1 MRILSGIQPS
11 GTLHLG
17 NYLGAIK
24 QHIELQ
30 EGADQALYSI
40 VDLHALTVPQDP
52 ERLGDQILSVAAMY
66 LALGL
71 DVEQAILFVQS
82 HRPEHA
88 ELGWLLGTL
97 TKLGELERMTQF
109 KEKGRGAERE
119 SVGVGLLTYPT
130 LMAADILLYQTT
142 VVPVGDDQV
151 QHVELTRDLAER
163 FNNKYGETFTIPE
176 VKLVESGAR
185 IMGLDDPQKKMSK
198 SASSEYN
205 YIALTDDAETVERK
219 IKKAVTD
226 SGSSVELSDDK
237 PALKNLLTIYGG
249 LTNTLPTEIAL
260 QYQGKGYADFKADLA
275 EVITNFLTPIQELYQ
290 QHLSDRGQLL
300 EILHTGADRAK
311 PLAQQTLVAVKEKL
325 GLVL

>member
-30 EGADQALYSI
+30 DTADQAIYSI

-52 ERLGDQILSVAAMY
+52 ERLSDQILSVAAMY

-71 DVEQAILFVQS
+71 DPAKAMLFIQS

-130 LMAADILLYQTT
+130 LMAADILLYQPTH
-142 VVPVGDDQV
+142 VPVGDDQV

-163 FNNKYGETFTIPE
+163 FNNKYGATFTIPE
-176 VKLVESGAR
+176 AKLVESGAR
-185 IMGLDDPQKKMSK
+185 IKGLDDPSKKMSK

-205 YIALTDDAETVERK
+205 YIALTDDADTVSNKVR
-219 IKKAVTD
+219 KAVTD
-226 SGSSVELSDDK
+226 SGSTVELSDDK
-237 PALKNLLTIYGG
+237 PALKNLLTIYAG
-249 LTNTLPTEIAL
+249 LTDQLPMDIAR
-260 QYQGKGYADFKADLA
+260 QYEGKGYADFKTDLA
-275 EVITNFLTPIQELYQ
+275 EATTTFLAPIQERY
-290 QHLSDRGQLL
+290 HEHMDDRGQLL
-300 EILHTGADRAK
+300 ELLHAGADRTK
-311 PLAQQTLVAVKEKL
+311 PLAQQTLVAVKEHL

>member
-17 NYLGAIK
+17 NYLGAIR

-30 EGADQALYSI
+30 ETADQAIYSI

-52 ERLGDQILSVAAMY
+52 ERLSDQILSVAAVY
-66 LALGL
+66 LACGL
-71 DVEQAILFVQS
+71 DPNKSILFLQS

-109 KEKGRGAERE
+109 KEKGRGAERA

-130 LMAADILLYQTT
+130 LMAADILLYQPTH
-142 VVPVGDDQV
+142 VPVGDDQV

-163 FNNKYGETFTIPE
+163 FNRRYGETFTVPE
-176 VKLVESGAR
+176 AKLVESGAR
-185 IMGLDDPQKKMSK
+185 IMGLDDPSQKMSK

-205 YIALTDDAETVERK
+205 YIALTDDADTVRRK
-219 IKKAVTD
+219 IQKAVTD
-226 SGSSVELSDDK
+226 SGSDVAYADDK
-237 PALKNLLTIYGG
+237 PALKNLLTIFAG
-249 LTNTLPTEIAL
+249 LTDIAPVEIAHR
-260 QYQGKGYADFKADLA
+260 YEGKGYADFKADLA
-275 EVITNFLTPIQELYQ
+275 DVIRDFLTPIQARYQ
-290 QHLSDRGQLL
+290 QHLQDRARLL
-300 EILHTGADRAK
+300 DILHTGAERAK
-311 PLAQQTLVAVKEKL
+311 PLAQQTLVAVKQKL